1 MKDVIITILICVVI
15 VLFFHTDQT
24 RQEPIVQVHTD
35 TIYQNKVFT
44 KIKEGKDIPYK
55 VIDTLQIH
63 DTLRIIQEYSQVKEF
78 KDTIYQDSCRFVII
92 DTIGKNTLLGR
103 KFEANLT
110 FKTYETIKT
119 IWMPEQKSLYLGIIG
134 DLRTF
139 DNKLGIGVGLNY
151 KVPKKGLFSVNWT
164 TNQISVGYY
173 KKLF

>member
-15 VLFFHTDQT
+15 VLFFRTDT
-24 RQEPIVQVHTD
+24 TPNEPIIEVHTD

-44 KIKEGKDIPYK
+44 KIKEGKDVPYK

-63 DTLRIIQEYSQVKEF
+63 DTLRIVQDYFQVKEF

-103 KFEANLT
+103 RFEANLT
-110 FKTYETIKT
+110 FKTYETTKT

-151 KVPKKGLFSVNWT
+151 NVPKKALFSIGYT

-173 KKLF
+173 KKIL